1 MSDQRIENIITAI
14 RDVPDFP
21 KKGIIFKD
29 ITTLL
34 KDKQSFADA
43 IDLMLEKINGQDIDA
58 IASIESRG
66 FIFGA
71 ILANRLGVSF
81 IPIRKPGKLPYKS
94 ISEKYELE
102 YGFDQV
108 EMHAD
113 AIKPGEK
120 VLIVDDLLATGGTA
134 RASCQLVEKLGGSV
148 LGTLFLIEL
157 SFLSGRKILER
168 YKIDS
173 VIKY

>member
-1 MSDQRIENIITAI
+1 MSDQRLKNILSAI

-34 KDKQSFADA
+34 KDPQRFAAA
-43 IDLMLEKINGQDIDA
+43 IDLMLEKIQDRHIDA

-71 ILANRLGVSF
+71 VLANKLGVSF
-81 IPIRKPGKLPYKS
+81 IPIRKPGKLPYKK

-108 EMHAD
+108 EMHID
-113 AIKPGEK
+113 AVQTGDQI
-120 VLIVDDLLATGGTA
+120 LIVDDLLATGGTA
-134 RASCQLVEKLGGSV
+134 AASCK
-148 LGTLFLIEL
+148 F
-157 SFLSGRKILER
+157 R
-168 YKIDS
+168 Y
-173 VIKY
+173 